1 MHVLSNHTK
10 RLCERRRMN
19 KKLLIVIG
27 VLVVVIVGLG
37 GYIVGNHSSNESTK
51 TEKTSKSEKSNK
63 SDNSVN
69 SSESSST
76 SSVVASSNDVIST
89 SDAESQL
96 NNGQSIDGKTV
107 DVEIFNIVN
116 ASELGQNIQA
126 GEHLN
131 FYPTTQQYNLKAGDH
146 VKFKVISVKS
156 TMGSWLITGDVVK

>member
-1 MHVLSNHTK
+1 
-10 RLCERRRMN
+10 MN

-51 TEKTSKSEKSNK
+51 TEKTSKSNK
-63 SDNSVN
+63 SEKN
-69 SSESSST
+69 SESSST

-131 FYPTTQQYNLKAGDH
+131 FYPSTQQYNLKAGDH

>member
-1 MHVLSNHTK
+1 
-10 RLCERRRMN
+10 MN

-51 TEKTSKSEKSNK
+51 TEKTSKSNK
-63 SDNSVN
+63 SEKN
-69 SSESSST
+69 SESSST

-131 FYPTTQQYNLKAGDH
+131 FYPATQQYNLKAGDH

>member
-1 MHVLSNHTK
+1 
-10 RLCERRRMN
+10 MN
-19 KKLLIVIG
+19 KKNIIVIA
-27 VLVVVIVGLG
+27 VLAVAVVGLG

-51 TEKTSKSEKSNK
+51 TEKTSKSNK
-63 SDNSVN
+63 SSELEKN
-69 SSESSST
+69 SESSST
-76 SSVVASSNDVIST
+76 SSVAAIANDVIST
-89 SDAESQL
+89 LDAESQL

-131 FYPTTQQYNLKAGDH
+131 FYPATQQYNLKAGDH
-146 VKFKVISVKS
+146 VKFKVINAKS